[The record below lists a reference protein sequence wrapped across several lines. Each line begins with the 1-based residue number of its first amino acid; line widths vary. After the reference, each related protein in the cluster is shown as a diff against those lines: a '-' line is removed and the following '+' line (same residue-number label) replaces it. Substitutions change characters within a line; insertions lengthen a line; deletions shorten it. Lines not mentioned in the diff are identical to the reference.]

1 MLTLLLLR
9 FVNLESDMRRTILFI
24 SILIAFSASSN
35 AEEFSI
41 EFDWSNLKKCT
52 SGRPNTV
59 ANPMFTMNNVPK
71 TTKWIY
77 FKLVDLDVRSY
88 NHGGG
93 WVEYTGQSTVEPG
106 AFKYKSPCPPNG
118 KHKYQWTA
126 SAKNKKS
133 SFGGTI
139 ESATASKMYP

>member
-1 MLTLLLLR
+1 MRIFLTL
-9 FVNLESDMRRTILFI
+9 ILVFI
-24 SILIAFSASSN
+24 TLPAFSQKFQFSFTWAGLMN
-35 AEEFSI
+35 CTTGNPNRVQNPEFT
-41 EFDWSNLKKCT
+41 LK
-52 SGRPNTV
+52 
-59 ANPMFTMNNVPK
+59 NVPK
-71 TTKWIY
+71 GTKWIY

-93 WVEYTGQSTVEPG
+93 WVEYTGQSSVEPG
-106 AFKYKSPCPPNG
+106 AFKYKSPCPPTG

-126 SAKNKKS
+126 SAKTKKS